1 MEISRRPNLLQRALH
16 RILMLRPVT
25 AILIHTLHRADTLTW
40 KWNRGRFS
48 LTSALAGLPTCKVTT
63 IGAKSKLPRVVPLVG
78 LPDGEKIVLIASNF
92 GQAHHP
98 AWYHNL
104 KANPHCHVEV
114 DGKDRPH
121 LAREAEGEERERYW
135 NIAVSYYA
143 GYAIYKKTANPRRI
157 PVMVLERRKQLP
169 DS

>member
-1 MEISRRPNLLQRALH
+1 MRWRRSVMHYRSDYSWLFPYGFSFFCWLTWCCCTSFPIRRVTTQIEISRRPNLMQRALH

-25 AILIHTLHRADTLTW
+25 AILIPTLHRADTLTW

-63 IGAKSKLPRVVPLVG
+63 IGAKSKLPRMVPLVG

-98 AWYHNL
+98 A
-104 KANPHCHVEV
+104 
-114 DGKDRPH
+114 
-121 LAREAEGEERERYW
+121 
-135 NIAVSYYA
+135 
-143 GYAIYKKTANPRRI
+143 
-157 PVMVLERRKQLP
+157 
-169 DS
+169 